1 MLNYDAFFMK
11 YLEIHGCGVNPH
23 LFEEGLNGKVHHL
36 PWSVNVKKHTWKH
49 KTIDVAFMG
58 AISKPYPLRKNIFEN
73 FHSAT
78 KGYNVKCY
86 ISPAGSTYDRHVSK
100 YKDAYVGERYAEL
113 LNKTK
118 IMIFGCSIYRY
129 PVQKYFESTAS
140 GCLVL
145 SNEPSTAKQLG
156 FIDNETYVDIN
167 QFDWETVLG
176 YCLENYDSLKRIVRG
191 GLKNTLMN
199 HTHEKRV
206 NEWLEMLEN

>member
-1 MLNYDAFFMK
+1 MIPAM
-11 YLEIHGCGVNPH
+11 
-23 LFEEGLNGKVHHL
+23 
-36 PWSVNVKKHTWKH
+36 
-49 KTIDVAFMG
+49 A
-58 AISKPYPLRKNIFEN
+58 NIIVRN
-73 FHSAT
+73 
-78 KGYNVKCY
+78 KRDVKCY
-86 ISPAGSTYDRHVSK
+86 ISPAGSTYDRHVAK

-167 QFDWETVLG
+167 QFDWEAVLT
-176 YCLENYDSLKRIVRG
+176 YCLENYDNLKRIVRG